1 MQTFWI
7 KHFLFLLNT
16 ILLTPDFE
24 KTYMRA

>member
-7 KHFLFLLNT
+7 KHFLFLLNK

-24 KTYMRA
+24 DTYMRA